1 MDFQQ
6 AVQAETERLLNQYS
20 LTRNKRHVLD
30 YFIDF
35 YKRQTIPVSSGR
47 LRAALTTP
55 GSPDQ
60 RLTVT
65 DRGAD
70 FGVTLPYARVVWH
83 RLQTPRP
90 LDLLHYLQRKAG
102 GGAQR

>member
-6 AVQAETERLLNQYS
+6 AVKTETERLLNQYS

-35 YKRQTIPVSSGR
+35 YKKQPIPISTGR

-65 DRGAD
+65 ERGAD
-70 FGVTLPYARVVWH
+70 FGVTLPYARAVWH

-90 LDLLHYLQRKAG
+90 LDLLHFLQRRVG
-102 GGAQR
+102 GTKQ